1 MMKTVKEI
9 SRLTGISVR
18 TLHYYDEINLLKPT
32 QTTVKGYRLYD
43 DTALERLH
51 SILLFRELQF
61 PLKEI
66 KAILD
71 SPNFD
76 TQTALKEQIKL
87 LEMRRMRLD
96 EIIISAREILTK
108 GAGNMSF
115 SAFDKTEINNYA
127 DEAKQKWGH
136 TAAYKEY
143 EQKYSDSLNK
153 TDELMQIFTEI
164 GTIKHL
170 SPNSQEAQ
178 NLINKLQNFITENY
192 YTCTNEILKGLGQL
206 YISDERFKNNIDKA
220 GGIGTAEFTAK
231 AIKGILAQRQDAFA

>member
-32 QTTVKGYRLYD
+32 KTTDAGYRLYD

-71 SPNFD
+71 SSDFN
-76 TQTALKEQIKL
+76 TKTALEEQIKL
-87 LEMRRMRLD
+87 LELQRNRLD

-108 GAGNMSF
+108 GTENMNF
-115 SAFDKTEINNYA
+115 STFDKTEIKKYA
-127 DEAKQKWGH
+127 DEAKQKWGC
-136 TAAYKEY
+136 TDAYKEY
-143 EQKYSDSLNK
+143 IQKHYDSADK
-153 TDELMQIFTEI
+153 TDKLMQIFAEI
-164 GTIKHL
+164 GKIKHL
-170 SPNSQEAQ
+170 SPYCEEAQ
-178 NLINKLQNFITENY
+178 NLIKKLQNFITENY
-192 YTCTNEILKGLGQL
+192 YTCTDEILRGLGQM
-206 YISDERFKNNIDKA
+206 YISDERFKKSIDDA
-220 GGIGTAEFTAK
+220 GGAGTAEFTAK
-231 AIKGILAQRQDAFA
+231 AIEA

>member
-1 MMKTVKEI
+1 MKTVKEI

-32 QTTVKGYRLYD
+32 QITDAGYRLYD

-71 SPNFD
+71 NSDFD
-76 TQTALKEQIKL
+76 TKTALKEQIKL
-87 LEMRRMRLD
+87 LELQRKRLD
-96 EIIISAREILTK
+96 DIILSARKILIK
-108 GAGNMSF
+108 GVENMSF
-115 SAFDKTEINNYA
+115 SAFDKTEMDKYIN
-127 DEAKQKWGH
+127 EAKQKWGN
-136 TAAYKEY
+136 TDAYKEF
-143 EQKYSDSLNK
+143 EQKHFS
-153 TDELMQIFTEI
+153 TDNPEEMMQIFAEI
-164 GTIKHL
+164 GQIKHL

-178 NLINKLQNFITENY
+178 SLIKKLQNFITDNY
-192 YTCTNEILKGLGQL
+192 YTCTDEILKGLGKM
-206 YISDERFKNNIDKA
+206 YICDERFKNNIDKA

-231 AIKGILAQRQDAFA
+231 AIETIS